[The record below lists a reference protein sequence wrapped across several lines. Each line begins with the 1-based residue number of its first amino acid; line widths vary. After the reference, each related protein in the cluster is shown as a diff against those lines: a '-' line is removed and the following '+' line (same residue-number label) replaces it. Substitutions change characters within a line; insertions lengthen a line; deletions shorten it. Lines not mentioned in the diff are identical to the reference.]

1 MKQKVKKWVFAKLQA
16 SKDVVALVGDRL
28 FQARTGAEQQAPLL
42 VFSSFGM
49 RYAHCKD
56 CSFVEGMTFA
66 VECIATDADT
76 ADALALAVK
85 NTLNECYIA
94 NIGDVF
100 VQEEREEYVC
110 EQETFVVSL
119 FFNVEL

>member
-1 MKQKVKKWVFAKLQA
+1 MKQNVKKWVFARLQA
-16 SKDVVALVGDRL
+16 AKDVVALVGDRL
-28 FQARTGAEQQAPLL
+28 YQARTGAEQQAPLL
-42 VFSSFGM
+42 VFSGFSM

-85 NTLNECYIA
+85 NALNERRIA
-94 NIGDVF
+94 NVGDVF
-100 VQEEREEYVC
+100 VQEEREDYVY

-119 FFNVEL
+119 IFDIEI